1 MGFAS
6 LNPSYEGFN
15 PREQI
20 ALKLGKRR
28 QLVGVHKGRNN
39 MSISIAADLRKP
51 DKTGGCHS
59 RGRELSMFRPALLA
73 SAIMAGL
80 GLTSPVLAQSTVYI
94 PAILELSGA
103 GAVSGTNFRDGMLL
117 AIDEINAKGGILGRK
132 IDTPL
137 LDTQSDAGISRAQ
150 VQKVLDNNPY
160 VILGPVF
167 SGSVLVDMA
176 LTQQAEIPEIVGGEA
191 AAITQ
196 KGDPYVFRTS
206 FGQQFS
212 MPKIANY
219 IRDSVKA
226 KSVAVLWVNNDF
238 GKGGRDTFIKEM
250 AARNI
255 KVTADISTESGQ
267 ADFSADVVK
276 IKAANADAIFV
287 YVNEEESARFLR
299 EAKKQGVKTA
309 LIGETTLLGQKVI
322 DLAQGAA
329 EGVRGHVG
337 LTVDA
342 PIPAVKEFAER
353 FKKRFNYVCDH
364 NGIKG
369 YTAVYFIKH
378 VTEKMGKFDSKLFAQ
393 TLHGMTITPKDEP
406 GVLMEATFDKN
417 GDIDR
422 ESFLGEVV
430 NGNQKIVEILPKLGK

>member
-1 MGFAS
+1 MSRLSVFAAA
-6 LNPSYEGFN
+6 LAAALG
-15 PREQI
+15 I
-20 ALKLGKRR
+20 AG
-28 QLVGVHKGRNN
+28 
-39 MSISIAADLRKP
+39 
-51 DKTGGCHS
+51 
-59 RGRELSMFRPALLA
+59 
-73 SAIMAGL
+73 SA
-80 GLTSPVLAQSTVYI
+80 LAQSTVYI
-94 PAILELSGA
+94 PAVLELSGA
-103 GAVSGTNFRDGMLL
+103 
-117 AIDEINAKGGILGRK
+117 AIDEINSKGGVLGRK
-132 IDTPL
+132 IETPL

-150 VQKVLDNNPY
+150 LQKVLDNNPY
-160 VILGPVF
+160 VVLGPVF

-196 KGDPYVFRTS
+196 KSDPYVFRTS

-219 IRDSVKA
+219 IRDGVKA
-226 KSVAVLWVNNDF
+226 KTVAMLWVNNDF
-238 GKGGRDTFIKEM
+238 GKGGRDNFIKEM

-255 KVTADISTESGQ
+255 KVVADISTESGQ

-276 IKAANADAIFV
+276 IKGANADAIFV
-287 YVNEEESARFLR
+287 YLNEEESARFLR
-299 EAKKQGVKTA
+299 EAKKQGITA
-309 LIGETTLLGQKVI
+309 PLIGETTLLGQKVI

-342 PIPAVKEFAER
+342 PIPAVQQFADR
-353 FKKRFNYVCDH
+353 FKKRFNYACDH

-369 YTAVYFIKH
+369 YTAVYIIKH

-393 TLHGMTITPKDEP
+393 TLHGMTITPRDEP
-406 GVLMEATFDKN
+406 GVLMEVSFDQN
-417 GDIDR
+417 GDLDR

-430 NGNQKIVEILPKLGK
+430 NGKQKIVATLPKLGK

>member
-1 MGFAS
+1 MLRATLFAS
-6 LNPSYEGFN
+6 VT
-15 PREQI
+15 
-20 ALKLGKRR
+20 A
-28 QLVGVHKGRNN
+28 V
-39 MSISIAADLRKP
+39 
-51 DKTGGCHS
+51 C
-59 RGRELSMFRPALLA
+59 
-73 SAIMAGL
+73 L
-80 GLTSPVLAQSTVYI
+80 GLTSASHAQSTVYI

-117 AIDEINAKGGILGRK
+117 AIDEINTKGGILGRK
-132 IDTPL
+132 IETPV
-137 LDTQSDAGISRAQ
+137 LDTQSDASVSRAQ
-150 VQKVLDNNPY
+150 LQKVLDNNPY
-160 VILGPVF
+160 VVLGPVF

-176 LTQQAEIPEIVGGEA
+176 LTQQAEIPEVVGGEA

-196 KGDPYVFRTS
+196 KNDPYVFRTS

-219 IRDSVKA
+219 IRDGVKA
-226 KSVAVLWVNNDF
+226 KSVAVVWVNNDF
-238 GKGGRDTFIKEM
+238 GKGGRDTFVKEM

-255 KVTADISTESGQ
+255 TVAADVSTESGQ
-267 ADFSADVVK
+267 ADFSADV
-276 IKAANADAIFV
+276 IKVASANADAIFV
-287 YVNEEESARFLR
+287 YLNEEESARFLR
-299 EAKKQGVKTA
+299 EARKQGIKA
-309 LIGETTLLGQKVI
+309 PLIGETTLLGQKVI

-342 PIPAVKEFAER
+342 PIPAVQQFAER

-369 YTAVYFIKH
+369 YTAVYFIKYA
-378 VTEKMGKFDSKLFAQ
+378 TEKAGKFDSKLLAQ
-393 TLHGMTITPKDEP
+393 TLHGLTISPKDEP
-406 GVLMEATFDKN
+406 GVLMEATFNNN

-430 NGNQKIVEILPKLGK
+430 EGKQKIVEILPKLGG

>member
-1 MGFAS
+1 
-6 LNPSYEGFN
+6 
-15 PREQI
+15 
-20 ALKLGKRR
+20 
-28 QLVGVHKGRNN
+28 
-39 MSISIAADLRKP
+39 
-51 DKTGGCHS
+51 
-59 RGRELSMFRPALLA
+59 MFRDMLRAMLRIGLFA
-73 SAIMAGL
+73 AVMAACAAVTTPL
-80 GLTSPVLAQSTVYI
+80 HAQSKVYI
-94 PAILELSGA
+94 PAVLELSGA
-103 GAVSGTNFRDGMLL
+103 GAVSGTNFRDGMLM

-150 VQKVLDNNPY
+150 IQKVLDNDPY

-176 LTQQAEIPEIVGGEA
+176 LTQNAEIPEIVGGEA

-196 KGDPYVFRTS
+196 KNDPYVFRTS

-219 IRDSVKA
+219 IRDGVKA
-226 KSVAVLWVNNDF
+226 KTVSVIWVNNDF
-238 GKGGRDTFIKEM
+238 GKGGRDTFVKEM
-250 AARNI
+250 AARDI
-255 KVTADISTESGQ
+255 KVVADVSTESGQ

-276 IKAANADAIFV
+276 INGANADAIFV
-287 YVNEEESARFLR
+287 YLNEEESARFLR
-299 EAKKQGVKTA
+299 EAKKQGIKA
-309 LIGETTLLGQKVI
+309 PLLGETTLLGQKVI

-342 PIPAVKEFAER
+342 PIPAVQDFATR
-353 FKKRFNYVCDH
+353 FKKRYNYVCDH

-369 YTAVYFIKH
+369 YTAVYFIKY
-378 VTEKMGKFDSKLFAQ
+378 VTEKIGKFDGKLFAK
-393 TLHGMTITPKDEP
+393 TLHGLTVTPQDEP
-406 GVLMEATFDKN
+406 GVLMEASFDAN

-422 ESFLGEVV
+422 QSFLGEVV
-430 NGNQKIVEILPKLGK
+430 DGKQKIVAVLPKLGK

>member
-1 MGFAS
+1 MSRLSLFA
-6 LNPSYEGFN
+6 
-15 PREQI
+15 
-20 ALKLGKRR
+20 
-28 QLVGVHKGRNN
+28 
-39 MSISIAADLRKP
+39 AAI
-51 DKTGGCHS
+51 T
-59 RGRELSMFRPALLA
+59 
-73 SAIMAGL
+73 AGL
-80 GLTSPVLAQSTVYI
+80 GMAGPAFAQSTVYV

-117 AIDEINAKGGILGRK
+117 AIDEINGRGGLLGRK

-137 LDTQSDAGISRAQ
+137 LDTQSDASISRAQ
-150 VQKVLDNNPY
+150 LQKVLDNNPY
-160 VILGPVF
+160 VVLGPVF

-219 IRDSVKA
+219 IRDGVKA

-238 GKGGRDTFIKEM
+238 GKGGRDNFIKEM
-250 AARNI
+250 AARDI
-255 KVTADISTESGQ
+255 KVVADVSTESGQ

-287 YVNEEESARFLR
+287 YLNEEESARFLR
-299 EAKKQGVKTA
+299 EAKKQGIA
-309 LIGETTLLGQKVI
+309 APLIGETTLLGQKVI

-329 EGVRGHVG
+329 EGVHGHVG

-342 PIPAVKEFAER
+342 PIPTVQDFADR

-369 YTAVYFIKH
+369 YTAVYIIKH
-378 VTEKMGKFDSKLFAQ
+378 VTEKVGKFDSKLFAQ
-393 TLHGMTITPKDEP
+393 TLHGMTITPQDEP
-406 GVLMEATFDKN
+406 GVLMEVTFDNN
-417 GDIDR
+417 GDVDR
-422 ESFLGEVV
+422 QSFLGEVV
-430 NGNQKIVEILPKLGK
+430 NGKQKIVAILPKLGK

>member
-1 MGFAS
+1 MSPAKSCAKSRAKSRAVSRLSVFAAAFAAI
-6 LNPSYEGFN
+6 L
-15 PREQI
+15 
-20 ALKLGKRR
+20 
-28 QLVGVHKGRNN
+28 
-39 MSISIAADLRKP
+39 SIA
-51 DKTGGCHS
+51 S
-59 RGRELSMFRPALLA
+59 
-73 SAIMAGL
+73 SAF
-80 GLTSPVLAQSTVYI
+80 AQSTVYI

-117 AIDEINAKGGILGRK
+117 AIDEINAKGGVLGRK

-150 VQKVLDNNPY
+150 LQKVLDNNPY
-160 VILGPVF
+160 VVLGPVF

-176 LTQQAEIPEIVGGEA
+176 LTQQVEIPEIVGGEA

-196 KGDPYVFRTS
+196 KSDPYVFRTS

-219 IRDSVKA
+219 MRDDVKA
-226 KSVAVLWVNNDF
+226 KTVAILWVNNDF

-255 KVTADISTESGQ
+255 KVVADISTESGQ

-276 IKAANADAIFV
+276 IKGANADAIFV
-287 YVNEEESARFLR
+287 YLNEEESARFLR
-299 EAKKQGVKTA
+299 EAKKQGITA
-309 LIGETTLLGQKVI
+309 PLIGETTLLGQKVI
-322 DLAQGAA
+322 DLAEGAA

-342 PIPAVKEFAER
+342 PIPAVQQFAER
-353 FKKRFNYVCDH
+353 FKKRFNYACDH

-369 YTAVYFIKH
+369 YTAVYIIKH

-393 TLHGMTITPKDEP
+393 TLHGMTITPQDEP
-406 GVLMEATFDKN
+406 GVLMEVSFDNN
-417 GDIDR
+417 GDLDR

-430 NGNQKIVEILPKLGK
+430 NGKQKIVAILPKLGK